1 MNPQGINIDFKNTTP
16 ITTNSGGQI
25 WQQGFVLR
33 KISKFV
39 TGTSEDAILPIP
51 VFYDPETKEILREG
65 VPKELV
71 DVLFNEE

>member
-33 KISKFV
+33 KISKFM

-51 VFYDPETKEILREG
+51 VFYDPETNEILREG